1 MRESK
6 ISEEE
11 ITKKELF
18 ENILII
24 CPECREQKK
33 LEVPSKV
40 INQSGNVTTIG
51 IPSGIICKHSF
62 QAFVDNF
69 SVVRGYQVVDFE
81 FPKMEYYESKLIEE
95 VQNKEDD
102 LSNLTSLPLFQ
113 GIINLLRGCVDD
125 KEILGS
131 AIFTVEGMVLYTSIL
146 HDTLLNTI
154 REFEVRNEK
163 ELYSIIKMF
172 LELESHQK
180 VCSEYIKINESKFIL
195 VLIFSEIVNFGIG
208 NMLLRDIA
216 KKIQKIILNS

>member
-1 MRESK
+1 MSESK
-6 ISEEE
+6 ISEKD
-11 ITKKELF
+11 ITQKEFF
-18 ENILII
+18 ENVLIK
-24 CPECREQKK
+24 CPECSKQKK
-33 LEVPSKV
+33 LKVPTKV
-40 INQSGNVTTIG
+40 LNQSENVTTIG

-62 QAFVDNF
+62 QAFVDKF

-95 VQNKEDD
+95 GQKKDDD

-113 GIINLLRGCVDD
+113 DIINLLRGCVDD

-131 AIFTVEGMVLYTSIL
+131 AIFTVEGMVLYTSIS

-154 REFEVRNEK
+154 REFEVRSK
-163 ELYSIIKMF
+163 KKLHSIIKMF

-195 VLIFSEIVNFGIG
+195 VLIFSEIVNFGVG

-216 KKIQKIILNS
+216 KKIQKINLNS

>member
-11 ITKKELF
+11 ITQKELF
-18 ENILII
+18 ENVLIR
-24 CPECREQKK
+24 CPECSKQKK
-33 LEVPSKV
+33 LKVPTKV
-40 INQSGNVTTIG
+40 LSQSENLTTIG

-95 VQNKEDD
+95 GQKKEDD
-102 LSNLTSLPLFQ
+102 LSNLASLPLFQ
-113 GIINLLRGCVDD
+113 DIINLLRGCVDD
-125 KEILGS
+125 TEILGS
-131 AIFTVEGMVLYTSIL
+131 AIFTVEGMVLYTSIS

-163 ELYSIIKMF
+163 KLHSIIKMF

-216 KKIQKIILNS
+216 KKIQKINLNS

>member
-1 MRESK
+1 MGESE

-11 ITKKELF
+11 ITQKKVF
-18 ENILII
+18 ENVLIR
-24 CPECREQKK
+24 CPECSKQKK
-33 LEVPSKV
+33 LKVPSIV
-40 INQSGNVTTIG
+40 LNQSENITTIG

-95 VQNKEDD
+95 VQKKEDD

-113 GIINLLRGCVDD
+113 DIINLLRGCVDD

-131 AIFTVEGMVLYTSIL
+131 AIFTVEGMVLYTSIS

-163 ELYSIIKMF
+163 KLHSIIKMF

-180 VCSEYIKINESKFIL
+180 VCSEYIKINEDKFIL

-216 KKIQKIILNS
+216 NKIQKIILNS

>member
-1 MRESK
+1 MSESK

-11 ITKKELF
+11 INQKELF
-18 ENILII
+18 ENVLII
-24 CPECREQKK
+24 CPECSKRKK
-33 LEVPSKV
+33 LKVPTKV
-40 INQSGNVTTIG
+40 INQSKNVTTIG

-81 FPKMEYYESKLIEE
+81 FPKLEYYESKLIEE
-95 VQNKEDD
+95 GQKKEDN

-113 GIINLLRGCVDD
+113 DIINLLRGCIDD
-125 KEILGS
+125 REILGS
-131 AIFTVEGMVLYTSIL
+131 AIFTVKGTVLYTSIS

-163 ELYSIIKMF
+163 KLHSIIKMF
-172 LELESHQK
+172 LELENNQK
-180 VCSEYIKINESKFIL
+180 VCSEYIKINEDKFIL

-216 KKIQKIILNS
+216 KKIQKITLNT